1 MNAEPPRAPTQ
12 REQDLFF
19 AALERKGPTE
29 RGAFLDRECR
39 GEPEARRWVEA
50 ELRRQTDEHPTP
62 PAVSPSGGG
71 ERSQAATPQG
81 GTNCARRSPSTP
93 ENQGAWR
100 SPSTPEPLQPDA
112 GSTHA
117 GIDLEAGGTL
127 SPETEALLRALKP
140 DEVGER
146 IGVYTLL
153 ERLGEG
159 GFGAVW
165 MAEQAVPVHRR
176 VALKI
181 IRLGMNSEEV
191 IARFAQ
197 ERQALALMD
206 HPGIARVF
214 DAGAT
219 PFGRPYF
226 VMELVDGVPIHEYCD
241 QERLTVRERL
251 EMFMQVCYA
260 VQHAH
265 QKGIIHRDLKPN
277 NVLVTTQDGLPVP
290 KVIDFGIAK
299 ATEQG
304 RLAGST
310 LVTRNE
316 SMVGTPLYM
325 SPEQVGSGGEDI
337 DTRSDIY
344 ALGVLLYALLT
355 GRTPLD
361 AEAVDKAGFE
371 EMIRLIRE
379 VEAPSPTT
387 ALRTLSA
394 DELSEAA
401 AQRQVGVPRLLQTVR
416 GDLEWICLKALEKDR
431 RRRYASAAS
440 FAADVQHFLL
450 NEPVSASPPSRWY
463 RVQKLARRNRSACT
477 AAAVILVTV
486 LVGIVVSVTETIHAR
501 ASERNAVAAQRAE
514 AEQRQQAEGD
524 RTWAEREQAAARLSA
539 YIADVG
545 FAGQSVLDGN
555 LGRASQLLAR
565 QRPSGG
571 ETDLREFGWRYLW
584 QLCRGD
590 EHGTFPDLAGPAAA
604 LAFSPDGALLAIGG
618 LEEIVVCDARTRR
631 KLATLKPGA
640 GSLAFL
646 ADGGTLVAV
655 ARGRLHLWRVADWQE
670 TGSWPEGPGPLAVS
684 SDGARLAV
692 VTGDGVRVRDTA
704 TWKETRFLPGV
715 ESPIAFAPDGKSLA
729 GVLGGGVALQR
740 LDDGKGLRLENS
752 AGMFNGDDGT
762 FFHPI
767 QALAFSPDGTR
778 VAAPQNWLS
787 ERGIFLLRSW
797 DTRTGRE
804 VSPAFNDPARPE
816 HTGLIS
822 SLAFSPDGRTA
833 VTTSLDHTVCLW
845 DWTHHLPVTRLQGHL
860 AEVGGSAFSPD
871 GQTLVTCDR
880 LGHTYSWPLG
890 RGREAD
896 ELPNVVRVLG
906 YGKDGRRMAGVTTER
921 TVVFYDEDKTPG
933 RRIELDPTALGANAP
948 VAISGDLQ
956 TLAQGLDGGRVKVW
970 RTDTGESHLVYVSD
984 QPVELLVLSADGQ
997 TLITGSRG
1005 EHLRLDRLDTGKV
1018 TSLPFSARRVLLSPD
1033 GRTLA
1038 LVSTRDPAFTSNE
1051 HRPMEGPVGR
1061 GRRGG
1066 GATLKPLAP
1075 YGPTTRA
1082 SAADLVPGLPTTG
1095 GPVADGMPLWDL
1107 ENNVLRTKLN
1117 VAVSDVLDGAFS
1129 PNGRLFATAVRD
1141 NTVQLW
1147 DPSTGVLIG
1156 TCAGHKQVVNAVA
1169 FAHDGRTLASA
1180 SEDGTLRLWNI
1191 STQQELLAILALGE
1205 RTTELLFSPDDQALV
1220 AASQSRSEPRRLRF
1234 YRAPVAEDPERT
1246 ATAGLAR

>member
-1 MNAEPPRAPTQ
+1 MGTRGGERGVDTLASRRHFSTEMNVQPPRAPTQ

-19 AALERKGPTE
+19 AALERPDPATRRTFLDVECADDPALRHWIENELRKE
-29 RGAFLDRECR
+29 LRGAGNSLRLAAPLETTSISRE
-39 GEPEARRWVEA
+39 V
-50 ELRRQTDEHPTP
+50 
-62 PAVSPSGGG
+62 
-71 ERSQAATPQG
+71 
-81 GTNCARRSPSTP
+81 STP
-93 ENQGAWR
+93 
-100 SPSTPEPLQPDA
+100 
-112 GSTHA
+112 H
-117 GIDLEAGGTL
+117 
-127 SPETEALLRALKP
+127 SPEVESLLRALKP
-140 DEVGER
+140 DEAGEQ

-165 MAEQAVPVHRR
+165 MAEQALPVHRR

-206 HPGIARVF
+206 HPGIAKVF

-219 PFGRPYF
+219 AFGRPYF
-226 VMELVDGVPIHEYCD
+226 VMELVDGTPIHEYCD

-277 NVLVTTQDGLPVP
+277 NVLVTRQDGLPVP

-361 AEAVDKAGFE
+361 AEAVNQAGFE

-379 VEAPSPTT
+379 QEAPSPTT
-387 ALRTLSA
+387 ALRLLSS

-401 AQRQVGVPRLLQTVR
+401 AQRQIGVPRLLQTVR

-463 RVQKLARRNRSACT
+463 RIQKLAMRNRSAFT

-486 LVGIVVSVTETIHAR
+486 LAGIVVSVTDTIHAR
-501 ASERNAVAAQRAE
+501 ASERNAVAAEQAE
-514 AEQRQQAEGD
+514 AEQRRQAEGD
-524 RTWAEREQAAARLSA
+524 RTWAEREQSAARLSA

-545 FAGQSVLDGN
+545 FAGQSILDGN
-555 LGRASQLLAR
+555 LGRATQLLAR
-565 QRPSGG
+565 QRPTGN

-590 EHGTFPDLAGPAAA
+590 EHGTFPDLEGPAAA

-618 LEEIVVCDARTRR
+618 LEEVVVCDAHTHR
-631 KLATLKPGA
+631 KLTTLKPGA

-646 ADGGTLVAV
+646 ADGGTLVTI
-655 ARGRLHLWRVADWQE
+655 ARGRLHLWRAADWQE
-670 TGSWPEGPGPLAVS
+670 IGSWPEGPGPLALS
-684 SDGARLAV
+684 SDGTRLAV
-692 VTGDGVRVRDTA
+692 VTRDGVRVRDTA

-715 ESPIAFAPDGKSLA
+715 GSPIAFAPDGKSLA
-729 GVLGGGVALQR
+729 GILGGSIALQR
-740 LDDGKGLRLENS
+740 LDNGKGLTLENS
-752 AGMFNGDDGT
+752 TGLFNGDDGT
-762 FFHPI
+762 FFRPI
-767 QALAFSPDGTR
+767 QAITFTPDGTR

-797 DTRTGRE
+797 DARTGRE

-822 SLAFSPDGRTA
+822 SLAFSPDGHTA

-845 DWTHHLPVTRLQGHL
+845 DWAHHLPVTRLQGHL

-871 GQTLVTCDR
+871 GHTLVTCDR
-880 LGHTYSWPLG
+880 LGHVYSWALG
-890 RGREAD
+890 RGKED
-896 ELPNVVRVLG
+896 DDLPNIVQVLG
-906 YGKDGRRMAGVTTER
+906 YGKDGHTMAALTTEQ
-921 TVVFYDEDKTPG
+921 TVVFYDEEKTPR
-933 RRIELDPTALGANAP
+933 RRIELDPTTMGAEAP
-948 VAISGDLQ
+948 VAVSSDLQ
-956 TLAQGLDGGRVKVW
+956 TLAQGLDGGRVKIW
-970 RTDTGESHLVYVSD
+970 RTDTGESHILYVSD
-984 QPVELLVLSADGQ
+984 HSVELLVLSADGQ

-1005 EHLRLDRLDTGKV
+1005 EHLRMDRLDTGGV
-1018 TSLPFSARRVLLSPD
+1018 TSLPFSARRVLLAPD

-1038 LVSTRDPAFTSNE
+1038 LVSTRDPAFTSDE
-1051 HRPMEGPVGR
+1051 HRPMDGPVGR
-1061 GRRGG
+1061 GGPGG
-1066 GATLKPLAP
+1066 GRTLKPLAP
-1075 YGPTTRA
+1075 YGPTTHA
-1082 SAADLVPGLPTTG
+1082 SVADLVPGLPATG
-1095 GPVADGMPLWDL
+1095 APVVNGLPLWDL

-1117 VAVSDVLDGAFS
+1117 VPVSDVLDGAFS
-1129 PNGRLFATAVRD
+1129 PNGRLFATAVSD

-1180 SEDGTLRLWNI
+1180 SEDGTLRLWNVT
-1191 STQQELLAILALGE
+1191 TQQELLAILALGE
-1205 RTTELLFSPDDQALV
+1205 RTTDLLFSPDDQALV

-1234 YRAPVAEDPERT
+1234 YRAPATNETNLSAEN
-1246 ATAGLAR
+1246 GKGG